1 MHKTAN
7 GMGLLYNINISPRGE
22 NEIDIFKAYFIF
34 HEHNKQLKNK
44 RKTTGQYKPHSLN
57 F

>member
-7 GMGLLYNINISPRGE
+7 GIGLLYNVNISPKCY
-22 NEIDIFKAYFIF
+22 NVIDIVKVYFIF
-34 HEHNKQLKNK
+34 HEHNKQLKNQ
-44 RKTTGQYKPHSLN
+44 RKISGQYKPHSPH